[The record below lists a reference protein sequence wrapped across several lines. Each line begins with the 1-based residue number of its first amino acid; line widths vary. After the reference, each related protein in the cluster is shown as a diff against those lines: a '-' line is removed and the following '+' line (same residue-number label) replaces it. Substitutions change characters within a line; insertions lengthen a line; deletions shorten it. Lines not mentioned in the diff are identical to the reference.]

1 LYKKIMLVQ
10 LILYLYKKIKNITYT
25 QRWEEQK
32 MREKEDGKRS
42 RGWRQ
47 RRAGRDIA
55 ELIQN

>member
-1 LYKKIMLVQ
+1 MLVQ